1 MAKLAMI
8 DVSKTYPGGHEAV
21 RRMNLET
28 SDGELVVVVGPSG
41 CGKTTALRMI
51 AGLEEVTSG
60 RVELDGALLNHVDPG
75 ARDVA
80 MVFQNYA
87 LYPHLSVYGNL
98 MFPLKERKVRKAE
111 RDQRVRDV
119 ARVLGL
125 DSQLTKKPGQL
136 SGGQRQRVAMGR
148 AIVRHPR
155 LFLMDEPLSN
165 LDAKLRV
172 EMRTELHA
180 IQRRLGITTIY
191 VTHDQVEAMTLSDRV
206 VVMHAGEV
214 QQIGTPTDVYDTPAN
229 VFVATFLGNPGAN
242 LFKAALVDGGG
253 RPAVRIGERQ
263 LAIDDVELARQPAV
277 GERVGADVTVGVRPE
292 ALAIHSDG
300 PAASAR
306 QIPGTVAL
314 TEALGASVLAYFETP
329 AVLSGFAD
337 DDAAEE
343 PLSESTASGSLTR
356 REWAVARTSAGST
369 FAERESLEV
378 TVGPGTMRFFE
389 ASSGVA
395 L

>member
-51 AGLEEVTSG
+51 AGLEDVTSG

-111 RDQRVRDV
+111 REQRVRDV
-119 ARVLGL
+119 AHVLGL

-214 QQIGTPTDVYDTPAN
+214 QQIGTPADVYDRPAN

-242 LFKAALVDGGG
+242 LFRAALVDGGG

-263 LAIDDVELARQPAV
+263 LAIDDAELAKQPAIR
-277 GERVGADVTVGVRPE
+277 ERVGADVMVGVRPE
-292 ALAIHSDG
+292 ALEIHRER
-300 PAASAR
+300 PAVSAR
-306 QIPGTVAL
+306 QIPGIVAL
-314 TEALGASVLAYFETP
+314 TEALGPSVLAYFETP
-329 AVLSGFAD
+329 AVQNGFAD

-343 PLSESTASGSLTR
+343 PLSMSATSGSLTR

-369 FAERESLEV
+369 FGERESFEV
-378 TVGPGTMRFFE
+378 TVAPGTMRFFD